1 MWLLTTKIYLSF
13 AIMAPPIVTLLTD
26 FGQSDYFVAAMKA
39 VILRRNPAAV
49 CIDITHEIS
58 PQNIVSAAY
67 VLLAVHASF
76 PPGTIHVAVVDPGV
90 GSERKPLVVRACG
103 QLFVGP
109 DNGLF
114 SLILDKDPQ
123 FQAYEISNRDFIAP
137 KVSSTFHGRDLFAET
152 AGALSQGAGASSAG
166 PAVLSVKR
174 FPDAILQRV
183 SSHEF
188 ESLIIHI
195 DHFGNCITG
204 IARNSL
210 PEDAVNG
217 PFSIEV
223 RGRRI
228 DRRKSCY
235 AEPPIEIG
243 APFLIWGSADFLE
256 ISVIESSAAD
266 LLRLKLGDRVRLTL
280 G

>member
-1 MWLLTTKIYLSF
+1 
-13 AIMAPPIVTLLTD
+13 MAPPIVTLLTD
-26 FGQSDYFVAAMKA
+26 FGQSDYFVAAMKG

-49 CIDITHEIS
+49 CVDITHEIS
-58 PQNIVSAAY
+58 AQNIVSAAY
-67 VLLAVHASF
+67 VLLAGHTSF

-90 GSERKPLVVRACG
+90 GSERKPLVVRACE

-114 SLILDKDPQ
+114 SLIIEKDPR
-123 FQAYEISNRDFIAP
+123 FQAYEITNPDFIGT

-152 AGALSQGAGASSAG
+152 AGTLSQGVDAGAAG
-166 PAVLSVKR
+166 PSVLSVKR
-174 FPDAILQRV
+174 FPDPISQRV
-183 SSHEF
+183 SNHEY
-188 ESLIIHI
+188 ESFIIHI

-204 IARNSL
+204 ISRDSL
-210 PEDAVNG
+210 PPDAVKG

-228 DRRKSCY
+228 ERRKSYY
-235 AEPPIEIG
+235 AESPVEIG

-256 ISVIESSAAD
+256 ISVIEFSAAE
-266 LLRLKLGDRVRLTL
+266 LLRLKFGDRVRLHWAD